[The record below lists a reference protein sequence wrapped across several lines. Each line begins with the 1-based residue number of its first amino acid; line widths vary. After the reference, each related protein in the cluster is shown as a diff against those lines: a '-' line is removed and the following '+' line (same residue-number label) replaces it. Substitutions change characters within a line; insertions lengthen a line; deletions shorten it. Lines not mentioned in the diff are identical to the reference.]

1 MAKDILKQDDN
12 YEEEKFDNGETDDEE
27 YDLGFDTYYGQ
38 RERKT
43 REELRETFDLPSL
56 DDVKEGQYLDFH
68 HRWLWNGAAREIAKK
83 LKFKKGVYLDLSDC
97 EIGGEWVDEFSNVKL
112 EEDVTLDFS
121 NNHIEW
127 LFAARFLFERIV
139 PDGVTINLRDNEI
152 DGFSLEEYYEAY
164 ENLIENFPIHLW
176 KWAKL
181 DLSWN
186 YIWDKWAKILK
197 DNMELEEWATLNLSN
212 NNISDDMKKELKEW
226 EKSYHDEWIN
236 CKIIV

>member
-38 RERKT
+38 KKRKT

-68 HRWLWNGAAREIAKK
+68 YRWLWNGAAREIAKK

-127 LFAARFLFERIV
+127 LFAARFLFERTV
-139 PDGVTINLRDNEI
+139 PDGVTINLSNNEI
-152 DGFSLEEYYEAY
+152 WDLEIEDYYEEYKEY
-164 ENLIENFPIHLW
+164 PIHL
-176 KWAKL
+176 KKKAKL
-181 DLSWN
+181 DLSN
-186 YIWDKWAKILK
+186 NGIWDKWAEILK
-197 DNMELEEWATLNLSN
+197 NSMKLEDGAELILSN
-212 NNISDDMKKELKEW
+212 NHISDEMKKELKEW
-226 EKSYHDEWIN
+226 EKLYHDRWIN
-236 CKIIV
+236 CKVIV